1 MPHLNI
7 IWNPDKFQILGV
19 WFSTN
24 LKESECLNYDE
35 KTIKVFFLF
44 KIRKGSLGRVAVL
57 KSLILSKLVHL
68 WMLLPNPL
76 DDFVNKLQNNVF
88 CIALESKTR
97 QNL

>member
-7 IWNPDKFQILGV
+7 IWNPNKFQILGV
-19 WFSTN
+19 WLSTN
-24 LKESECLNYDE
+24 LKESEFLNYDE
-35 KTIKVFFLF
+35 KTIKVIFLF

-76 DDFVNKLQNNVF
+76 DDFVNKLY
-88 CIALESKTR
+88 
-97 QNL
+97 